1 MEGKWRMLFTSR
13 TTQHGI
19 RDDDCET
26 VFVAT
31 LTVSCSVGSVVG
43 AGDAVLP
50 AVQLR
55 WRGRHRLWH
64 GGPQGHQ
71 TSSQHAQAV
80 DSNVDGED
88 HAFGSWTWCTVSCAC
103 VQ

>member
-1 MEGKWRMLFTSR
+1 MA
-13 TTQHGI
+13 HAVDHI
-19 RDDDCET
+19 REDDCEI

-31 LTVSCSVGSVVG
+31 STGSFTVGSVVG

-55 WRGRHRLWH
+55 WRGRHRFWH

-71 TSSQHAQAV
+71 TSSQHAPAV

-88 HAFGSWTWCTVSCAC
+88 HATCRISCTVSRVC
-103 VQ
+103 VLTS